1 MDLKTAL
8 GQALPRLIEP
18 KRPMSDAEF
27 EARYLVSEFEADWL
41 EAHRINAMASVEVVD
56 GARGP
61 AKVRWVAPVD
71 DTTRRYRT
79 YSAR

>member
-1 MDLKTAL
+1 MDLKSAL
-8 GQALPRLIEP
+8 AAAMPRLIEL